1 MPLYRQ
7 PFGAS
12 FPGDGDPITLDNLTK
27 ALAAFQRTFLSGD
40 SPYDRFRRGNAGAI
54 PESAKRGE
62 LLFRADRLKCA
73 ACHSGILFTK
83 DVDTAAAPAP
93 TLEFVN
99 TGLYNI
105 GGVGAYPANNTGVY
119 EHTRQAS
126 DMGRF
131 KIPTL
136 RNIAL
141 TYPYMHDGTAATLDD
156 VLDHYAAGGRTITAS
171 ANAGDG
177 SRNPYKSPLI
187 GGFTLTPQE
196 RTDLLAF
203 LRALT
208 DSSFIRNPKLANPW
222 IAAR

>member
-105 GGVGAYPANNTGVY
+105 GGAGAYPANNTGIY
-119 EHTRQAS
+119 EHTRQPS

-156 VLDHYAAGGRTITAS
+156 VLDHTPPAAAHHRRR
-171 ANAGDG
+171 NAGDG

-187 GGFTLTPQE
+187 GGFTLTRRSAPTSRVPPRPDGFVVHPE
-196 RTDLLAF
+196 
-203 LRALT
+203 
-208 DSSFIRNPKLANPW
+208 SKLANPW